1 MITIERIDTTDR
13 RQVQRFIDLPFRL
26 YRDCPQWVP
35 PIRGDVALAMN
46 RKKHPFYEH
55 SAADFF
61 LATRDGTGRVVGR
74 IAAMENV
81 HYNQAH
87 GTRTGQFYF
96 FECEDN
102 AEAAAALFGAV
113 FDWARAR
120 GLDSVIGP
128 KGMTVFDGYGLLER
142 GYEHRQMMNMM
153 NYNYPYYLQ
162 LVEAQGFVK
171 EVDFVSVYIAGERF
185 HLDERIH
192 RIAER
197 ATKRRNLRVLQ
208 LKSKADLRHWA
219 QAIGRAYNQ
228 TFVNN
233 WEYVPLTEREIK
245 FVLDQ
250 LILIANPKLLKFIA
264 HDDDVVGFAL
274 GFPDISS
281 AMQRANGRLFPF
293 GLLDMLR
300 ELRVAKG
307 LAANGAGILPE
318 FQGLGGNALLYTTM
332 EKTIHEFNYNWC
344 ELTQVAETAVQM
356 RHDLENIGGEPYKNH
371 RVYRKNL

>member
-1 MITIERIDTTDR
+1 MA
-13 RQVQRFIDLPFRL
+13 
-26 YRDCPQWVP
+26 C
-35 PIRGDVALAMN
+35 
-46 RKKHPFYEH
+46 
-55 SAADFF
+55 
-61 LATRDGTGRVVGR
+61 
-74 IAAMENV
+74 
-81 HYNQAH
+81 
-87 GTRTGQFYF
+87 
-96 FECEDN
+96 
-102 AEAAAALFGAV
+102 
-113 FDWARAR
+113 
-120 GLDSVIGP
+120 
-128 KGMTVFDGYGLLER
+128 
-142 GYEHRQMMNMM
+142 
-153 NYNYPYYLQ
+153 
-162 LVEAQGFVK
+162 
-171 EVDFVSVYIAGERF
+171 
-185 HLDERIH
+185 
-192 RIAER
+192 
-197 ATKRRNLRVLQ
+197 
-208 LKSKADLRHWA
+208 
-219 QAIGRAYNQ
+219 AYNQ